1 MTKNALTVE
10 NLTKVYLDSKTKKEN
25 KALLNLS
32 FEVKQGEVFGLLG
45 PNGAGKTTTF
55 YSIAGL
61 IQPSDGEIFLNDVNI
76 TNMPMHLR
84 SRHGISYLP
93 QEASIFQNLSVEDNI
108 LGLAQLSMKHDEGL
122 KDKYNKIVEDFNLS
136 NILTQKGREL
146 SGGQRRRVEI
156 ARCLVTMPKI
166 ILMDEPFAG
175 IDPIAVEDIKKI
187 LNKLVSQGISILITD
202 HNVSAALEIC
212 SRGLILS
219 EGKILAEGST
229 DELIKNTKVREVY
242 LGEMYS

>member
-1 MTKNALTVE
+1 MSLLSVKKLSKNIKNRNIIKDINFSINSAEIV
-10 NLTKVYLDSKTKKEN
+10 
-25 KALLNLS
+25 
-32 FEVKQGEVFGLLG
+32 GLLG

-187 LNKLVSQGISILITD
+187 LNKLVSEGISILITD

>member
-1 MTKNALTVE
+1 MSLLSVKKLSKNIKNRNIIKDINFSINSAEIV
-10 NLTKVYLDSKTKKEN
+10 
-25 KALLNLS
+25 
-32 FEVKQGEVFGLLG
+32 GLLG

-108 LGLAQLSMKHDEGL
+108 LGLAQLSMKHDEVL

-187 LNKLVSQGISILITD
+187 LDKLVSQGISILITD

>member
-1 MTKNALTVE
+1 MSLLSVKKLSKNIKNRNIIKDINFSINSAEIV
-10 NLTKVYLDSKTKKEN
+10 
-25 KALLNLS
+25 
-32 FEVKQGEVFGLLG
+32 GLLG

-219 EGKILAEGST
+219 EGKVLAEGST

-242 LGEMYS
+242 LGEMYT

>member
-1 MTKNALTVE
+1 MSLLSVKKLSKNIKNRNIIKDINFSINSAEIV
-10 NLTKVYLDSKTKKEN
+10 
-25 KALLNLS
+25 
-32 FEVKQGEVFGLLG
+32 GLLG

-187 LNKLVSQGISILITD
+187 LNKLVSQGISVLITD

>member
-1 MTKNALTVE
+1 MSLLSVKKLSKNIKNRNIIKDINFSINSAEIV
-10 NLTKVYLDSKTKKEN
+10 
-25 KALLNLS
+25 
-32 FEVKQGEVFGLLG
+32 GLLG

-93 QEASIFQNLSVEDNI
+93 QESSIFQNLSVEDNI
-108 LGLAQLSMKHDEGL
+108 LGLAQLSMIQSDAL
-122 KDKYNKIVEDFNLS
+122 KDKYNKIIKDFNLS
-136 NILTQKGREL
+136 DILLQKGREL

-156 ARCLVTMPKI
+156 ARCLVTMPQI

-187 LNKLVSQGISILITD
+187 LNRLVSEGISILITD

-212 SRGLILS
+212 SRALILS
-219 EGKILAEGST
+219 EGSILAEGSP
-229 DELIKNTKVREVY
+229 DELVKNAKVREVY

>member
-1 MTKNALTVE
+1 MSLLSVRKLSKNIKNRNIIKDINFSINSAEIV
-10 NLTKVYLDSKTKKEN
+10 
-25 KALLNLS
+25 
-32 FEVKQGEVFGLLG
+32 GLLG

-108 LGLAQLSMKHDEGL
+108 LGLAQLSMKHDEVL

>member
-1 MTKNALTVE
+1 MSLLSVKKLSKNIKNRNIIKDINFSINSAEIV
-10 NLTKVYLDSKTKKEN
+10 
-25 KALLNLS
+25 
-32 FEVKQGEVFGLLG
+32 GLLG

-61 IQPSDGEIFLNDVNI
+61 IQPSDGEIYLNDVNI

-108 LGLAQLSMKHDEGL
+108 LGLAQLSMKHDEVL

-187 LNKLVSQGISILITD
+187 LDKLVSQGISILITD

>member
-1 MTKNALTVE
+1 MSLLSVKKLSKNIKNRNIIKDINFSINSAEIV
-10 NLTKVYLDSKTKKEN
+10 
-25 KALLNLS
+25 
-32 FEVKQGEVFGLLG
+32 GLLG

-175 IDPIAVEDIKKI
+175 IDPIAVEDIKNI

-219 EGKILAEGST
+219 EGKVLAEGST

>member
-1 MTKNALTVE
+1 MSLLSVKKLSKNIKNRNIIKDINFSINSAEIV
-10 NLTKVYLDSKTKKEN
+10 
-25 KALLNLS
+25 
-32 FEVKQGEVFGLLG
+32 GLLG

-108 LGLAQLSMKHDEGL
+108 LGLAQLSMKHDEVL

>member
-1 MTKNALTVE
+1 MSLLSVKKLSKNIKNRNIIKDINFSINSAEIV
-10 NLTKVYLDSKTKKEN
+10 
-25 KALLNLS
+25 
-32 FEVKQGEVFGLLG
+32 GLLG

-108 LGLAQLSMKHDEGL
+108 LGLAQLSMKHDEEL

>member
-1 MTKNALTVE
+1 MSLLSVKKLSKNIKNRNIIKDINFSINSAEIV
-10 NLTKVYLDSKTKKEN
+10 
-25 KALLNLS
+25 
-32 FEVKQGEVFGLLG
+32 GLLG

-93 QEASIFQNLSVEDNI
+93 QESSIFQNLSVQDNI
-108 LGLAQLSMKHDEGL
+108 LGLAQLSMKYDEGL

-219 EGKILAEGST
+219 EGKVLAEGST

>member
-1 MTKNALTVE
+1 MSLLSVKKLSKNIKNRNIIKDINFSINSAEIV
-10 NLTKVYLDSKTKKEN
+10 
-25 KALLNLS
+25 
-32 FEVKQGEVFGLLG
+32 GLLG

-93 QEASIFQNLSVEDNI
+93 QESSIFQNLSVQDNI
-108 LGLAQLSMKHDEGL
+108 LGLAQLSMKYDEGL

-242 LGEMYS
+242 LGEMYT

>member
-1 MTKNALTVE
+1 MSLLSVKKLSKNIKNRNIIKDINFSINSAEIV
-10 NLTKVYLDSKTKKEN
+10 
-25 KALLNLS
+25 
-32 FEVKQGEVFGLLG
+32 GLLG

-242 LGEMYS
+242 LLSLIHISEPTRPY

>member
-1 MTKNALTVE
+1 MSLLSVKKLSKNIKNRNVIKDINFSINSAEIV
-10 NLTKVYLDSKTKKEN
+10 
-25 KALLNLS
+25 
-32 FEVKQGEVFGLLG
+32 GLLG

>member
-1 MTKNALTVE
+1 MSLLSVKKLSKNIKNRNIIKDINFSINSAEIV
-10 NLTKVYLDSKTKKEN
+10 
-25 KALLNLS
+25 
-32 FEVKQGEVFGLLG
+32 GLLG

-175 IDPIAVEDIKKI
+175 IDPIAVEDIKNI

-242 LGEMYS
+242 LGEMYT

>member
-1 MTKNALTVE
+1 MSLLSVKKLSKNIK
-10 NLTKVYLDSKTKKEN
+10 NRNIIKVINFSINSAEI
-25 KALLNLS
+25 
-32 FEVKQGEVFGLLG
+32 VGLLG

-187 LNKLVSQGISILITD
+187 LNKLVSEGISILITD

>member
-1 MTKNALTVE
+1 MSLLSVKKLSKNIKNRNIIKDINFSINSAEIV
-10 NLTKVYLDSKTKKEN
+10 
-25 KALLNLS
+25 
-32 FEVKQGEVFGLLG
+32 GLLG

-93 QEASIFQNLSVEDNI
+93 QESSIFQNLSVEDNI
-108 LGLAQLSMKHDEGL
+108 LGLAQLSMKYDEGL

-242 LGEMYS
+242 LGEMYT

>member
-1 MTKNALTVE
+1 MSLLSVKKLSKKIKNRVLIKDI
-10 NLTKVYLDSKTKKEN
+10 N
-25 KALLNLS
+25 
-32 FEVKQGEVFGLLG
+32 FEVNNSEIVGLLG

-61 IQPSDGEIFLNDVNI
+61 IRPSNGNIYINNQDI
-76 TNMPMHLR
+76 TNMPMHER
-84 SRHGISYLP
+84 SKLGIAYLP
-93 QEASIFQNLSVEDNI
+93 QESSIFQNLSVKDNI
-108 LGLAQLSMKHDEGL
+108 LGLAQLSSD
-122 KDKYNKIVEDFNLS
+122 DNKAILSRFNKVVEEFNLS
-136 NILTQKGREL
+136 SILMQKGREL

-175 IDPIAVEDIKKI
+175 IDPIAVDDIKKI
-187 LNKLVSQGISILITD
+187 LNQLVSQGISILITD

-219 EGKILAEGST
+219 EGQVLAEGT
-229 DELIKNTKVREVY
+229 TEELINNPKVREGY

>member
-1 MTKNALTVE
+1 MSLLSVKKLSKNIKNRNIIKDINFSINSAEIV
-10 NLTKVYLDSKTKKEN
+10 
-25 KALLNLS
+25 
-32 FEVKQGEVFGLLG
+32 GLLG

-187 LNKLVSQGISILITD
+187 LNKLVSEGISILITD
-202 HNVSAALEIC
+202 HNVSVALEIC

>member
-1 MTKNALTVE
+1 MSLLSVKKLSKNIKNRNIIKDINFSINSAEIV
-10 NLTKVYLDSKTKKEN
+10 
-25 KALLNLS
+25 
-32 FEVKQGEVFGLLG
+32 GLLG

-61 IQPSDGEIFLNDVNI
+61 IQPTDGEIFLNDVNI

-108 LGLAQLSMKHDEGL
+108 LGLAQLSMKHDEEL

-136 NILTQKGREL
+136 NILKQKGREL

-187 LNKLVSQGISILITD
+187 LNKLVSEGISILITD

-229 DELIKNTKVREVY
+229 DELIKNTTVREVY

>member
-1 MTKNALTVE
+1 MSLLSVKKLSKNIKNRNIIKDINFSINSAEIV
-10 NLTKVYLDSKTKKEN
+10 
-25 KALLNLS
+25 
-32 FEVKQGEVFGLLG
+32 GLLG

-122 KDKYNKIVEDFNLS
+122 KVKYNKIVEDFNLS

-175 IDPIAVEDIKKI
+175 IDPIAVEDIKNI

>member
-1 MTKNALTVE
+1 MSLLSVKKLSKNIKNRNIIKDINFSINSAEIV
-10 NLTKVYLDSKTKKEN
+10 
-25 KALLNLS
+25 
-32 FEVKQGEVFGLLG
+32 GLLG

-93 QEASIFQNLSVEDNI
+93 QESSIFQNLSVQDNI
-108 LGLAQLSMKHDEGL
+108 LGLAQLSMKYDEGL

>member
-1 MTKNALTVE
+1 MSLLSVRKLSKNIKNRNIIKDINFSINSAEIV
-10 NLTKVYLDSKTKKEN
+10 
-25 KALLNLS
+25 
-32 FEVKQGEVFGLLG
+32 GLLG

>member
-1 MTKNALTVE
+1 MSLLSVKKLSKNIKNRNIIKDINFSINSAEIV
-10 NLTKVYLDSKTKKEN
+10 
-25 KALLNLS
+25 
-32 FEVKQGEVFGLLG
+32 GLLG

-156 ARCLVTMPKI
+156 ARCLVAMPKI

-175 IDPIAVEDIKKI
+175 IDPIAVEDIKNI